1 MALLIDG
8 YNLLH
13 VTGIFG
19 RGRGPGSLER
29 SRNALLN
36 FVAAA
41 VDPAELPQTTV
52 VFDAKEAP
60 PGLPRTVTHRG
71 ITVHFAA
78 EFEEADDLLEELI
91 RTEPS
96 PRKLLVV
103 SSDHRVQ
110 RAAKRRRAATIDS
123 DVWYDEAKR
132 HRRDSAGVTS
142 RDVKPDSPSVGEVN
156 RWLEAFGFPAS
167 PPVADSTPNNSPP
180 IPESAESLPQPKPA
194 SQAEPKRLAKPPT
207 THVSRKQ
214 PPQSPANRQAPPTS
228 SPPDKST
235 SARKPPPSRPR
246 KSLRRSKPRQLP
258 EDEAN
263 PFPPG
268 YADDL
273 FDES

>member
-1 MALLIDG
+1 MAMLIDG

-52 VFDAKEAP
+52 VFDAKDAP

-132 HRRDSAGVTS
+132 RRRDSVGVTS
-142 RDVKPDSPSVGEVN
+142 RDAKPDEPTTGEVN
-156 RWLEAFGFPAS
+156 RLLKAFGFPAS
-167 PPVADSTPNNSPP
+167 SPP
-180 IPESAESLPQPKPA
+180 APETTASESPSEASHESPAERRQPESPTSAESTTEAA
-194 SQAEPKRLAKPPT
+194 SSSHEA
-207 THVSRKQ
+207 SSKQ
-214 PPQSPANRQAPPTS
+214 ES
-228 SPPDKST
+228 SN
-235 SARKPPPSRPR
+235 RKPSREQAV
-246 KSLRRSKPRQLP
+246 RRTKPRQLP
-258 EDEAN
+258 DDEAN

-273 FDES
+273 FDQL